1 MRKIKEV
8 LRLHYELGLGQRQIA
23 RCCSISQSTVHDYL
37 KRAEAASLSWPL
49 PPDCDEAQLEERLF
63 GGRAVRPPG
72 QRGQRRAEPDFAA
85 IHEQLQTHKHVTLQL
100 LWEEYIEA
108 HPDGYRYSRFREL
121 YQRWRRKL
129 DVVLRQQHRAGEK
142 LFVDYAGATVP
153 VENPQ
158 TGEVRPAQIFVAV
171 LGASSYTYAEATC
184 SQDLANWTGSHMRA
198 FEFFGGVPE
207 IVVPDNL
214 RSAVSRVCRY
224 EPDLNR
230 TYQEMAAHYGVAVVP
245 ARPRKPRDKAKVEA
259 AVQLV
264 ERWILAALRHRRFTS
279 LAELN
284 QAIAELLE
292 RLNQRPFRKRSGS
305 RTSLFESLDRPALQ
319 PLPVERY
326 EFAAWKTARV
336 NIDYHIEVER
346 HYYSVPYQLVAKRV
360 EVRLA
365 DRTVEIFHC
374 GQRVASHVRSRE
386 PYLQT
391 TVHEHRPKSHQQH
404 LEWTPSRLIDW
415 AQTVGPSTAQVF
427 RKILDTKPHP
437 EMGYRSCLGILR
449 LSKIYSAERVEAA
462 ATGALHFDACSY
474 QSLKSML
481 AHGLDRQPLDE
492 SPPVRALV
500 NHANIR
506 GAQYFDPPAL
516 LQALDLAT
524 REENRC

>member
-1 MRKIKEV
+1 MRKTKEV

-37 KRAEAASLSWPL
+37 RRAESAGLQWPL
-49 PPDCDEAQLEERLF
+49 PPDCDETQLQERLF

-72 QRGQRRAEPDFAA
+72 HRRAELDFAS
-85 IHEQLQTHKHVTLQL
+85 IHEQLQTHKYVTLQL
-100 LWEEYIEA
+100 LWEEHIEA
-108 HPDGYRYSRFREL
+108 YPEGYRYSRFCEL

-129 DVVLRQQHRAGEK
+129 DVVLRQQHHAGEK

-153 VENPQ
+153 IENPQ
-158 TGEVRPAQIFVAV
+158 TGEIRQAQVFVAV
-171 LGASSYTYAEATC
+171 LGASSYTYAEATW

-214 RSAVSRVCRY
+214 RSGVSRACRY

-230 TYQEMAAHYGVAVVP
+230 TYQEMAAHYGVAVMP

-259 AVQLV
+259 GVQLV

-305 RTSLFESLDRPALQ
+305 RASLFESVDRAALK

-326 EFAAWKTARV
+326 EFGAWKTARV
-336 NIDYHIEVER
+336 NIDYHVEIER
-346 HYYSVPYQLVAKRV
+346 HYYSVPYQLVGRQV
-360 EVRLA
+360 EIRLA
-365 DRTVEIFHC
+365 DRTVEIFHR

-386 PYLQT
+386 SYRQT

-415 AQTVGPSTAQVF
+415 AQTVGPSTAKVF
-427 RKILDTKPHP
+427 RKILDAKPHP

-449 LSKIYSAERVEAA
+449 LSKTYSAERVEAA
-462 ATGALHFDACSY
+462 ATRALRFDACSY

-481 AHGLDRQPLDE
+481 AHGLDRQSLDE
-492 SPPVRALV
+492 SPPARAPV
-500 NHANIR
+500 EHANIR
-506 GAQYFDPPAL
+506 GARYFDPPAL